1 MIMFRLFTL
10 RLCLANK
17 RIAIALVS
25 LENHFLQSGSP
36 VLTADLSLQILVIYI
51 SVWSFWNASQILI
64 PAISVTMIES
74 KIIQTICFPSRFRR
88 DGLTIVEQN
97 NRYYCEPRKSCS
109 PVRVPSPV
117 SRPVTKMFV
126 IYIKC
131 LVFLECQ
138 SNFDSS
144 YTGFDGKI
152 KNKLEKMFHNA
163 RFN

>member
-1 MIMFRLFTL
+1 
-10 RLCLANK
+10 
-17 RIAIALVS
+17 
-25 LENHFLQSGSP
+25 
-36 VLTADLSLQILVIYI
+36 
-51 SVWSFWNASQILI
+51 
-64 PAISVTMIES
+64 MIES

-152 KNKLEKMFHNA
+152 KNK
-163 RFN
+163 RFSYHLDSIEWLFISFRHPHPLASSSSCK

>member
-1 MIMFRLFTL
+1 
-10 RLCLANK
+10 
-17 RIAIALVS
+17 
-25 LENHFLQSGSP
+25 
-36 VLTADLSLQILVIYI
+36 
-51 SVWSFWNASQILI
+51 
-64 PAISVTMIES
+64 MIES

-152 KNKLEKMFHNA
+152 KNKLEKIFFIKMC
-163 RFN
+163 